1 MIEAKRSESAKRPTL
16 TIEPTSADVNRS
28 INPEYLGAEKQQRTL
43 IGVGLVGVILAVL
56 CCATPVLA
64 VLLPAAGLGAWL
76 SGDYW
81 VLPLL
86 LFVGLGVI
94 AFGLFRR
101 QVRTDPC
108 CETQITK
115 KRG

>member
-1 MIEAKRSESAKRPTL
+1 MMQAQRSESAKRPTI
-16 TIEPTSADVNRS
+16 TIESGSADVDRPVK
-28 INPEYLGAEKQQRTL
+28 PERMPAEKQQRTL
-43 IGVGLVGVILAVL
+43 VGIGLVGVVLAAL

-64 VLLPAAGLGAWL
+64 VLLPAAGLGAWFA
-76 SGDYW
+76 GANW
-81 VLPLL
+81 VLPFL

-101 QVRTDPC
+101 RVRTDAC
-108 CETQITK
+108 CETQTTK

>member
-1 MIEAKRSESAKRPTL
+1 MIG
-16 TIEPTSADVNRS
+16 I
-28 INPEYLGAEKQQRTL
+28 
-43 IGVGLVGVILAVL
+43 GLVGVVLAAL

-76 SGDYW
+76 AGAYW

-94 AFGLFRR
+94 AFGLVRR
-101 QVRTDPC
+101 RVRTDGY
-108 CETQITK
+108 CETLITK
-115 KRG
+115 NRG